1 MEKICIKCF
10 EIKDISNFG
19 KAKVNKDGHRGRCS
33 ICIKQY
39 RKEYDLKNKDKIKK
53 RHKKYQGEYGKQYR
67 IKHKEQIKEKQKLY
81 RLNNKNKIKE
91 YSKKYEL
98 NNKNRRREYNKNYIP
113 SLNAKITH
121 TLSNRILSAVKI
133 ENVKKYTSS
142 NKLLGCSIIFLKEY
156 IESKFT
162 KGMTWENRGNSGWH
176 IDHIQPCSSFDLS
189 DPKQQKLC
197 FHYTNLQSLW
207 ATTKIAI
214 KYGESPEYIGN
225 IEKGNRYNDL
235 NKEL

>member
-1 MEKICIKCF
+1 MDKICIKCL
-10 EIKDISNFG
+10 EVKDISNFR
-19 KAKVNKDGHRGRCS
+19 KVKVNKDGYCGQCS

-39 RKEYDLKNKDKIKK
+39 RKEYGLKNKDKIKK
-53 RHKKYQGEYGKQYR
+53 YRKKHGKQYR
-67 IKHKEQIKEKQKLY
+67 IKHKERIKETKKIY
-81 RLNNKNKIKE
+81 KFNNKEKIKE

-142 NKLLGCSIIFLKEY
+142 SKLLGCSIIFLKEH

-162 KGMTWENRGNSGWH
+162 KGMTWENRGNNGWH
-176 IDHIQPCSSFDLS
+176 IDHIKACSSFDLS
-189 DPKQQKLC
+189 DPKQQKIC
-197 FHYTNLQSLW
+197 FHYTNLQPLW
-207 ATTKIAI
+207 ATTEIAM
-214 KYGESPEYIGN
+214 KYGEDKNYIGN
-225 IEKGNRYNDL
+225 IEKGNR
-235 NKEL
+235 